1 MMRRREFI
9 ATFGG
14 AAAAWPLAARA
25 QQPTMPVIGFL
36 NSGSSS
42 ALQHLTAA
50 FRQGLNESGYIEDR
64 NVAVKYRWADGRYDR
79 LAELAADLVRRK
91 VTVIFGGGPPAALAA
106 KDATATIPI
115 VFTSGDDPVKSGLV
129 MSLNRPGGNVTG
141 VSVFTGQL
149 GAKQLGLLREVV
161 PNAAMVAILVNPSN
175 PLTESVTKDV
185 QQAAATTGHRIHIV
199 NASNESDFGP
209 AFAAIAELHAG
220 ALIIGGDPFFFSRSD
235 RLVAL
240 AARRAIPAIYELR
253 EFAVAGGLIS
263 YGVDLRDGY
272 RQAGTYAGRIL
283 KGAKPSDL
291 PVLQPTK
298 FELVIN
304 LKSAKALGLDVPLH
318 LQQLADEVIE

>member
-1 MMRRREFI
+1 MPGMRRREFVL
-9 ATFGG
+9 GG
-14 AAAAWPLAARA
+14 AAAWPLAARA

-64 NVAVKYRWADGRYDR
+64 NVAMEYRWADGRYDR

-91 VTVIFGGGPPAALAA
+91 LTVIFGGGPPAALAA

-185 QQAAATTGHRIHIV
+185 QSRRPQRQ
-199 NASNESDFGP
+199 
-209 AFAAIAELHAG
+209 AIAFISSMLATKATS
-220 ALIIGGDPFFFSRSD
+220 ALPLQRSPSFT
-235 RLVAL
+235 L
-240 AARRAIPAIYELR
+240 AR
-253 EFAVAGGLIS
+253 
-263 YGVDLRDGY
+263 
-272 RQAGTYAGRIL
+272 
-283 KGAKPSDL
+283 
-291 PVLQPTK
+291 
-298 FELVIN
+298 
-304 LKSAKALGLDVPLH
+304 
-318 LQQLADEVIE
+318 